1 MYFDDPVFTFQDSMI
16 YGCTMSLNYPDLQDF
31 CENKGWYNLMIFQNL
46 YQLDW
51 FGTSG
56 NANPH
61 FSQDWKQVKIDP
73 ND

>member
-1 MYFDDPVFTFQDSMI
+1 MI
-16 YGCTMSLNYPDLQDF
+16 YGCTMSFNYQELQDF

-51 FGTSG
+51 FGKSG

-61 FSQDWKQVKIDP
+61 FSQDWS
-73 ND
+73 